1 MVANV
6 PAFRSCGNSFVGVE
20 IIAVSKCEVE
30 IPNVIKFQFS
40 FFPFYKKKAF
50 EKVCVNIF

>member
-6 PAFRSCGNSFVGVE
+6 PAFRSCGNSFVGVK
-20 IIAVSKCEVE
+20 IIAVSKCKVE

-40 FFPFYKKKAF
+40 FFPFYKEEAF